1 MVRPIL
7 EYGSQVITYHRY
19 FLRPSIDRLR
29 HLHKLTI
36 FEETL
41 EKLQTKALKTII
53 GCPKSTSPTIVRLFS
68 GVEPLICRF
77 EILKL
82 RYFWKLPH
90 LKDRSITSIIF
101 RHRRN
106 QFLST
111 KNGFIH
117 EVFNLCCKYDAIEIL
132 HGKLKGLSNPASY
145 IKNKVVNFNL
155 RKDLE
160 VGRRRPYAFRDIYLS
175 NIVRY

>member
-1 MVRPIL
+1 M
-7 EYGSQVITYHRY
+7 
-19 FLRPSIDRLR
+19 RPSIDQSR

-36 FEETL
+36 FEEKL
-41 EKLQTKALKTII
+41 EKLQTKALKTLI

-68 GVEPLICRF
+68 GVEPFIFRF

-82 RYFWKLPH
+82 RYFWKLTH
-90 LKDRSITSIIF
+90 LKDRGITSIIF
-101 RHRRN
+101 RHRRK
-106 QFLST
+106 QLLST
-111 KNGFIH
+111 KNWFIH
-117 EVFNLCCKYDAIEIL
+117 EVFNLCCKYEAIDIWQ
-132 HGKLKGLSNPASY
+132 GKLKGLSNPASY

-175 NIVRY
+175 NIFRY